1 MRKFI
6 RLVALAAFFI
16 TGHGALVLVDM
27 SLLQEQSAS
36 RFQTTE
42 PPVPVWTYDIVNTY
56 PHDPSAYTQ
65 GLIYHDGV
73 LIESTG
79 LYGQSSLR
87 RVELRTGKIL
97 KRIPVS
103 GEYFAE
109 GITLFKGRIFQLTWV
124 EGKGFIYDPASF
136 RVVGEFA
143 YEGEGWGLTNDG
155 RALIMSNGT
164 SEIRFINPDSFKTE
178 KTISVNLNG
187 RPVPMINELEY
198 IKGEIYANIWQADLI
213 IRIEPKTG
221 RVLGLIDMTGLL
233 SENSADPANDVLN
246 GIAYDEKED
255 RIFVTGKRWPK
266 LFQIRLKEKS
276 RHAAS
281 GLK

>member
-1 MRKFI
+1 MF
-6 RLVALAAFFI
+6 VALAAFFI
-16 TGHGALVLVDM
+16 AWQGVPDLADMCVLP
-27 SLLQEQSAS
+27 EQSAS

-42 PPVPVWTYDIVNTY
+42 PPVPVWTCDIVNIY

-97 KRIPVS
+97 KRISVS

-109 GITLFKGRIFQLTWV
+109 GMTLFKGRIYQLTW
-124 EGKGFIYDPASF
+124 EHGKGFIYDPASF

-143 YEGEGWGLTNDG
+143 YEGEGWGLTHDG

-164 SEIRFINPDSFKTE
+164 SEIRFINPESFKTE
-178 KTISVNLNG
+178 KTISVNLKG
-187 RPVPMINELEY
+187 RSVPRINELEY
-198 IKGEIYANIWQADLI
+198 IKGEIYANVWQADLI
-213 IRIEPKTG
+213 IRIEPETG
-221 RVLGLIDMTGLL
+221 RVLGLIDTTGLL
-233 SENSADPANDVLN
+233 RENLADPANDVLN
-246 GIAYDEKED
+246 GIAYDEKGD

-266 LFQIRLKEKS
+266 LFQIRLREKS